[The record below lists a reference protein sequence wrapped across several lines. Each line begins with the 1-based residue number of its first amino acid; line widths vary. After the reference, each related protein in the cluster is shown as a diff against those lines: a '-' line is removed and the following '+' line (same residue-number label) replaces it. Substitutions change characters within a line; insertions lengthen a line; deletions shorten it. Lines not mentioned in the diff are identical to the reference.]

1 MPLPT
6 KTKPPIKLSLTKKNQ
21 RGLLLILLG
30 VGIYWLI
37 SRLLSNYIEIKIKEN
52 DYKVLYIKHV
62 KVNESVNNEVSKNW
76 KDTPWAMRK
85 QQENRNWRQQEN
97 RPAFARPFK
106 KIDLNSADS
115 TTLEKLPG
123 IGPVLSARIIK
134 YRNKLGGFHSP
145 TQLKEVY
152 GMSDSTYG
160 KISTQIE
167 TANASL
173 KKIALNVADEKT
185 IATHPYI
192 GWRNA
197 KLIVRYRQAHGA
209 YMTIEQLESVW
220 ALEKTKLDRL
230 LPYLSFDSIASSK

>member
-1 MPLPT
+1 
-6 KTKPPIKLSLTKKNQ
+6 
-21 RGLLLILLG
+21 
-30 VGIYWLI
+30 
-37 SRLLSNYIEIKIKEN
+37 
-52 DYKVLYIKHV
+52 
-62 KVNESVNNEVSKNW
+62 
-76 KDTPWAMRK
+76 
-85 QQENRNWRQQEN
+85 
-97 RPAFARPFK
+97 
-106 KIDLNSADS
+106 
-115 TTLEKLPG
+115 
-123 IGPVLSARIIK
+123 
-134 YRNKLGGFHSP
+134 
-145 TQLKEVY
+145 
-152 GMSDSTYG
+152 MSDSTYG